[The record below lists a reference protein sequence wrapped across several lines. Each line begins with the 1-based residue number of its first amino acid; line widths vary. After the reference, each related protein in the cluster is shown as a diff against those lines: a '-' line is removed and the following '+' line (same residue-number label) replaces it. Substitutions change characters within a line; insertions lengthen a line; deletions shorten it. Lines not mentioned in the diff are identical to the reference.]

1 MVRRIQTEDRAGP
14 ADVVTRTAA
23 SRRRF
28 LQAAVAGSALPAV
41 RLDAL
46 QSEPEVVIVGA
57 GLAGLAAAYHLGLAG
72 VSARI
77 YEASARTGGRVLS
90 ARNHLGPGLVTELG
104 GEFIDSDHSE
114 MLGYAQKFGLE
125 LIDTEA
131 PSEREVIAN
140 AFYFGGTLYAEAQ
153 VTEAIKPL
161 LKVMERDVRRVQSGA
176 VAEYDKLSLAAY
188 LDRIQAGGWIRSLI
202 EAAYVTE
209 YGLDLGEQ
217 TSLNLLLLTSTEAG
231 ETWEPFGAS
240 DERYKIRGG
249 NQRIPEE
256 LTKIVGDRIVY
267 GHWLEAITQTDRGY
281 RLSFERRGASAMEV
295 EAGLV
300 ILTLPFSILRRIAL
314 RFPMPAPK
322 RRAIFE
328 LGYGL
333 DAKLYFG
340 VERRLWRERG
350 YSGNL
355 FSDEP
360 FQLAW
365 DSSRMQPGPAG
376 SVTMLLGGRR
386 GLQLGEGDA
395 EDHVERLLPSLEKVW
410 TGLGAVRGTRLGR
423 FHWPTHRYALAA
435 YACYKPGQYTTI
447 RGWEERS
454 VGRLLFAGEHC
465 SRDSQGYMEGAAA
478 TGRQA
483 AERALLLLGR
493 AARRAA

>member
-1 MVRRIQTEDRAGP
+1 M
-14 ADVVTRTAA
+14 
-23 SRRRF
+23 
-28 LQAAVAGSALPAV
+28 PAV

-46 QSEPEVVIVGA
+46 QSEPEVAIAGA

-90 ARNHLGPGLVTELG
+90 ARDHLGPGLVTELG

-125 LIDTEA
+125 LIDTQA

-140 AFYFGGTLYAEAQ
+140 AFYFGGTLYTEAQ

-161 LKVMERDVRRVQSGA
+161 LKVMERDVRRVRRGA

-231 ETWEPFGAS
+231 DTWEPFGTS

-267 GHWLEAITQTDRGY
+267 GHWLD
-281 RLSFERRGASAMEV
+281 
-295 EAGLV
+295 
-300 ILTLPFSILRRIAL
+300 
-314 RFPMPAPK
+314 
-322 RRAIFE
+322 
-328 LGYGL
+328 
-333 DAKLYFG
+333 
-340 VERRLWRERG
+340 
-350 YSGNL
+350 
-355 FSDEP
+355 
-360 FQLAW
+360 
-365 DSSRMQPGPAG
+365 
-376 SVTMLLGGRR
+376 
-386 GLQLGEGDA
+386 
-395 EDHVERLLPSLEKVW
+395 
-410 TGLGAVRGTRLGR
+410 
-423 FHWPTHRYALAA
+423 
-435 YACYKPGQYTTI
+435 
-447 RGWEERS
+447 
-454 VGRLLFAGEHC
+454 
-465 SRDSQGYMEGAAA
+465 
-478 TGRQA
+478 
-483 AERALLLLGR
+483 
-493 AARRAA
+493 